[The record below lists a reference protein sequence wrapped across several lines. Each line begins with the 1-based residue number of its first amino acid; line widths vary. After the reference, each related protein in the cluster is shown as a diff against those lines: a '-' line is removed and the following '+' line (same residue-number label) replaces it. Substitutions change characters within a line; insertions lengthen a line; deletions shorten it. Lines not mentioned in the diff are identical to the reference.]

1 MSLRQQ
7 ALYRSRQRI
16 RALTFCLDLALTSR
30 NQSRVGFYVREIV
43 AETILART
51 LEDAAA

>member
-7 ALYRSRQRI
+7 ALHRTRQRI
-16 RALTFCLDLALTSR
+16 RALTFCLDLSLTSR
-30 NQSRVGFYVREIV
+30 NQSRVSFYVREIV

-51 LEDAAA
+51 LEVVAA